1 MLIEA
6 KNIHKRYKLK
16 QHDICVLDG
25 ADLMV
30 DAGET
35 VAVVGRS
42 GAGKST
48 LLHILG
54 GIDRPDKGSGHIL
67 IGGGDL
73 YGMSGAKRS
82 RIRATTIGFVFQSYH
97 LLNEMD
103 VLENVMLPAMGI
115 GISSAGNR
123 AMELLD
129 AVGVADRAH
138 HTPMELSGGE
148 QQRVALARALI
159 NNPSIVLADEP
170 TGNLDEETGGT
181 VLDLLFKLTK
191 DSGHA
196 LVMVTHSRQIAAT
209 CDRTLFLSDGKLG
222 GNAESLKC

>member
-6 KNIHKRYKLK
+6 ENLHKRYMLK
-16 QHDICVLDG
+16 KHEISVLHG
-25 ADLMV
+25 AELKV
-30 DAGET
+30 NTGET

-54 GIDRPDKGSGHIL
+54 GIDRPDKGSGRVHID
-67 IGGGDL
+67 GVDL
-73 YGMSGAKRS
+73 YGVSGAKRT
-82 RIRATTIGFVFQSYH
+82 RVRAMTIGFVFQSYH

-103 VLENVMLPAMGI
+103 VLENVVLPAMAV
-115 GISSAGNR
+115 GISNAETR

-138 HTPMELSGGE
+138 HTPLELSGGE

-159 NNPSIVLADEP
+159 NDPAVVLADEP
-170 TGNLDEETGGT
+170 TGNLDTETGGV

-196 LVMVTHSRQIAAT
+196 LVMVTHNKTIAET
-209 CDRTLFLSDGKLG
+209 CDRTLFLRNGKLG
-222 GNAESLKC
+222 ENAE

>member
-6 KNIHKRYKLK
+6 KNLHRRYLLKR
-16 QHDICVLDG
+16 HDLDVLRG
-25 ADLMV
+25 ASLSV
-30 DAGET
+30 DVGET

-54 GIDRPDKGSGHIL
+54 GIDKPDAGSGKVCVD
-67 IGGGDL
+67 GESL
-73 YGMSGAKRS
+73 YEVSPTRRT
-82 RIRATTIGFVFQSYH
+82 RIRATRIGFVFQSYH

-115 GISSAGNR
+115 GINSTEMRAR

-129 AVGVADRAH
+129 SVGVADRAH
-138 HTPMELSGGE
+138 HTPLELSGGE

-159 NNPSIVLADEP
+159 NDPSIVLADEP
-170 TGNLDEETGGT
+170 TGNLDEETGCT
-181 VLDLLFKLTK
+181 VLQMLFALTK
-191 DSGHA
+191 SRGHA
-196 LVMVTHSRQIAAT
+196 LVMVTHNQQIADT
-209 CDRTLFLSDGKLG
+209 CDR
-222 GNAESLKC
+222 SLLLDEGLLVG

>member
-16 QHDICVLDG
+16 QHEICVLDG
-25 ADLMV
+25 ADLAV
-30 DAGET
+30 DVGET

-54 GIDRPDKGSGHIL
+54 GIDCPDSGSGKI
-67 IGGGDL
+67 IVGGGDL
-73 YGMSGAKRS
+73 YGMSASKRS
-82 RIRATTIGFVFQSYH
+82 RVRANEIGFVFQSYH

-103 VLENVMLPAMGI
+103 VFENVVLPARGI
-115 GISSAGNR
+115 GIRTAGKR

-170 TGNLDEETGGT
+170 TGNLDEETGCV
-181 VLDLLFKLTK
+181 VLELLFKLTK
-191 DSGHA
+191 DSDHA
-196 LVMVTHSRQIAAT
+196 LVMVTHSKQIAST
-209 CDRTLFLSDGKLG
+209 CDRTLYLNDGKLG
-222 GNAESLKC
+222 EN